1 MNEKAFKF
9 SVEWTRSRFFC
20 GIDVH
25 KYELAV
31 AIYSQ
36 DDSRSEF
43 VKTTI
48 FTTDEKGLERFWNFV
63 KKYQPSGFAMEAT
76 GIYHHV
82 IYKFLV
88 RKRATVRWSFTIT
101 VVNPAD
107 ASGIPGRQ
115 KNDKVDALHLA
126 KYLSKDLLP
135 NGQPIIEVLED
146 LKEIFRTAARI
157 ERDRTALK
165 NRIKKTLDRAGIR
178 PKRLDLNLQWT
189 LELLMYFIDHDQS
202 LGTSIKHIFEDEEL
216 LKPHR
221 SKIAK
226 NVQVFVPYLDSELTT
241 PQRAIIRQD
250 LVELEFKTAR
260 KALIAV
266 EIDNAILSRPGLRKQ
281 AHDIASI
288 PGISPYSALWI
299 LAEIGSIK
307 HFPSRN
313 KFLAYCGCVPRTVSS
328 AGKVYSA
335 HVSRHSNP
343 FLRTIFYNAAV
354 VLSNLTKA
362 RSHLKDFAV
371 RTIERKAFYSVKL
384 AYCVIGT
391 KIAKIVYGVLS
402 KGVSYEPYFEGRVRP
417 QIPSDSLRFSVSDR
431 ATVRRAR
438 NSLRRVA
445 RIEGMEELNIY
456 SEELVRQ
463 LDLALQGKKVTV
475 I

>member
-1 MNEKAFKF
+1 MDEKTFKF

-31 AIYSQ
+31 AVYSQ

-43 VKTTI
+43 AKTNL

-88 RKRATVRWSFTIT
+88 KKRTTIRWPFTIT
-101 VVNPAD
+101 VVNPVD

-115 KNDKVDALHLA
+115 KNDKVDALRLA

-146 LKEIFRTAARI
+146 LKEIFRTATRI

-178 PKRLDLNLQWT
+178 PKRFNLNLQWV
-189 LELLMYFIDHDQS
+189 LELLMYFIDSNQS
-202 LGTSIKHIFEDEEL
+202 LGECINRIFEEEEL

-221 SKIAK
+221 TKIAK
-226 NVQVFVPYLDSELTT
+226 NVQAFVPYLDSKLTS

-260 KALIAV
+260 KSLIAV
-266 EIDNAILSRPGLRKQ
+266 EIDNVILSRPGLRKQ
-281 AHDIASI
+281 AHNIASI

-307 HFPSRN
+307 QFPNRS
-313 KFLAYCGCVPRTVSS
+313 KFLAYCGCVPRIVSS

-362 RSHLKDFAV
+362 KSHLKDFAV
-371 RTIERKAFYSVKL
+371 RTIARKATYSMKL
-384 AYCVIGT
+384 AYCIIGT
-391 KIAKIVYGVLS
+391 KIAKVVYGVLS
-402 KGVSYEPYFEGRVRP
+402 KGVPYEPYFGERLRP
-417 QIPSDSLRFSVSDR
+417 QIPSNTFRFSVSDK

-445 RIEGMEELNIY
+445 KIEGMGPLNIY
-456 SEELVRQ
+456 SKELAKQ

>member
-1 MNEKAFKF
+1 M
-9 SVEWTRSRFFC
+9 
-20 GIDVH
+20 
-25 KYELAV
+25 
-31 AIYSQ
+31 
-36 DDSRSEF
+36 
-43 VKTTI
+43 
-48 FTTDEKGLERFWNFV
+48 
-63 KKYQPSGFAMEAT
+63 
-76 GIYHHV
+76 
-82 IYKFLV
+82 
-88 RKRATVRWSFTIT
+88 
-101 VVNPAD
+101 
-107 ASGIPGRQ
+107 
-115 KNDKVDALHLA
+115 A

-178 PKRLDLNLQWT
+178 PKRFDLNLQWT
-189 LELLMYFIDHDQS
+189 LELLMYFIDHDHS
-202 LGTSIKHIFEDEEL
+202 LVNSIARIFEDEEL
-216 LKPHR
+216 LRPHR
-221 SKIAK
+221 AKIAK
-226 NVQVFVPYLDSELTT
+226 NMQAFVPYLNSKLTP

-250 LVELEFKTAR
+250 LVELDFKTAR

-281 AHDIASI
+281 AHYIASI

-307 HFPSRN
+307 QFPNRN
-313 KFLAYCGCVPRTVSS
+313 KFLAYCGCVPRIVSS

-335 HVSRHSNP
+335 HISRHSNP
-343 FLRTIFYNAAV
+343 FLRMIFYNAAV
-354 VLSNLTKA
+354 VLSNLTKSP
-362 RSHLKDFAV
+362 SHLKDFAV
-371 RTIERKAFYSVKL
+371 RTIKRKAFYSTKL

-402 KGVSYEPYFEGRVRP
+402 KGVPFEPHFEGLVRP
-417 QIPSDSLRFSVSDR
+417 QTPSDCLKFSISDR

-438 NSLRRVA
+438 NSLRRVT
-445 RIEGMEELNIY
+445 RIEGMGELNIY
-456 SEELVRQ
+456 SEELARQ